1 MIRDEINTI
10 NEECDCVGG
19 RIDCWIP
26 PSQVKW
32 DSGMLTVMVVVGC
45 LVDGGLGTSAA
56 NRLISEVVQSRRRP
70 LLGPSPG

>member
-19 RIDCWIP
+19 RIDFRIP
-26 PSQVKW
+26 LSQVKC

-45 LVDGGLGTSAA
+45 LVDLGSWGPAE
-56 NRLISEVVQSRRRP
+56 SESD
-70 LLGPSPG
+70 

>member
-19 RIDCWIP
+19 RIDFRIP
-26 PSQVKW
+26 LSQVKW

-45 LVDGGLGTSAA
+45 LVDGGLGTGG
-56 NRLISEVVQSRRRP
+56 VGV
-70 LLGPSPG
+70 

>member
-19 RIDCWIP
+19 RIDFRIP
-26 PSQVKW
+26 LSQVKW

-45 LVDGGLGTSAA
+45 LVDGGLGTSASKSSI
-56 NRLISEVVQSRRRP
+56 RSKSDGL
-70 LLGPSPG
+70 

>member
-19 RIDCWIP
+19 RIDFWIP
-26 PSQVKW
+26 LSQVKW

-45 LVDGGLGTSAA
+45 LVDGGLGTSAS
-56 NRLISEVVQSRRRP
+56 NEGYPKVRN
-70 LLGPSPG
+70 